1 VIDRWL
7 ERLALLGGVLL
18 VAVGGLISY
27 EVVARYLFNAPTTW
41 ILDVS
46 IYLTMWAT
54 FLAVGHTLRAGA
66 HIRMDLYVRR
76 LAPRVR
82 RRTDVIVALV
92 ALAFSAL
99 LTWQGLQSIAD
110 AVRLGE
116 VTLST
121 IRVPLWVPLAA
132 IPTGGLIL
140 VAGWLLCLRDR
151 RIP

>member
-1 VIDRWL
+1 MIDRWL

-82 RRTDVIVALV
+82 RWTDVIVALV

-99 LTWQGLQSIAD
+99 LTWQGLQSIVD

>member
-1 VIDRWL
+1 MIDRWL

>member
-1 VIDRWL
+1 MIDRSL

-18 VAVGGLISY
+18 VTVSGLIGY

-54 FLAVGHTLRAGA
+54 FLAAGYTLRAGA

-76 LAPRVR
+76 LAPGVR
-82 RRTDVIVALV
+82 RSTDVAVALV

-99 LTWQGLQSIAD
+99 LTWQGLQSIVD

-132 IPTGGLIL
+132 IPAGGLIL
-140 VAGWLLCLRDR
+140 VVGWLLCLRDR

>member
-82 RRTDVIVALV
+82 RWTDVIVALV

-99 LTWQGLQSIAD
+99 LTWQGLQSIVD

>member
-7 ERLALLGGVLL
+7 DRLALLGGVLL

>member
-1 VIDRWL
+1 MIDRWL

-99 LTWQGLQSIAD
+99 LTWQGLQSIVD

>member
-1 VIDRWL
+1 MIDRWL

-54 FLAVGHTLRAGA
+54 FIAVGHTLRAGA

-76 LAPRVR
+76 LAPRHR

>member
-1 VIDRWL
+1 MIDRWL

-27 EVVARYLFNAPTTW
+27 EVVARFLFNAPTTW

-76 LAPRVR
+76 LAPRAR
-82 RRTDVIVALV
+82 RATDAVVAVL

>member
-1 VIDRWL
+1 MIDRWL
-7 ERLALLGGVLL
+7 DRLALLGGVLL

-82 RRTDVIVALV
+82 RWTDVIVALV

-99 LTWQGLQSIAD
+99 LTWQGLQSIVD

>member
-1 VIDRWL
+1 MIDRLL
-7 ERLALLGGVLL
+7 ERLALLGGALL
-18 VAVGGLISY
+18 VVVAGLVGY
-27 EVVARYLFNAPTTW
+27 DVAARYLFSAPTTW

-54 FLAVGHTLRAGA
+54 FLAAGHTLRAGG
-66 HIRMDLYVRR
+66 HIRMDLYIRR
-76 LAPRVR
+76 LGPRAR
-82 RRTDVIVALV
+82 RGMDVGVAAL

-99 LTWQGLQSIAD
+99 LAWQGALSIRD

-121 IRVPLWVPLAA
+121 IRVPLWVPLSA
-132 IPTGGLIL
+132 IPAGGLIL
-140 VAGWLLCLRDR
+140 VVGWLLCLRDR

>member
-1 VIDRWL
+1 MIDRWL
-7 ERLALLGGVLL
+7 EWLALLGGVLL
-18 VAVGGLISY
+18 VTVGGLISY

-54 FLAVGHTLRAGA
+54 FLAAGHTLRAGA

-76 LAPRVR
+76 LAPRAR
-82 RRTDVIVALV
+82 RATDAVVAVL

-99 LTWQGLQSIAD
+99 LTWQGLQSIVD

-132 IPTGGLIL
+132 IPAGGLIL

>member
-1 VIDRWL
+1 MIDRWL
-7 ERLALLGGVLL
+7 EGLALLGGALL
-18 VAVGGLISY
+18 VVAGALVGY
-27 EVVARYLFNAPTTW
+27 DVAARYLFSRPTTW
-41 ILDVS
+41 IMDVA

-54 FLAVGHTLRAGA
+54 FLAAGHTLRAGA

-76 LAPRVR
+76 MAGPLR
-82 RRTDVIVALV
+82 RRVEVGAAVL

-99 LTWQGLQSIAD
+99 LAWQGILSVRD

-121 IRVPLWVPLAA
+121 IRVPLWVPLSAVPA
-132 IPTGGLIL
+132 GGLIL
-140 VAGWLLCLRDR
+140 VVAWLLCLRER

>member
-1 VIDRWL
+1 M
-7 ERLALLGGVLL
+7 
-18 VAVGGLISY
+18 AVGGLISY

-76 LAPRVR
+76 LAPRAR
-82 RRTDVIVALV
+82 RATDAVVAVL

-99 LTWQGLQSIAD
+99 LTWQGLQSIVD

>member
-1 VIDRWL
+1 MIDRWL

-27 EVVARYLFNAPTTW
+27 EVVARFLFNAPTTW

-66 HIRMDLYVRR
+66 HVRMDLYVRR
-76 LAPRVR
+76 LAPRAR
-82 RRTDVIVALV
+82 RATDAVVAVL

>member
-1 VIDRWL
+1 MIDRWL
-7 ERLALLGGVLL
+7 DRLALLGGVLL

-27 EVVARYLFNAPTTW
+27 EVVARFLFNAPTTW

-82 RRTDVIVALV
+82 RWTDVIVALV

-99 LTWQGLQSIAD
+99 LTWQGLQSIVD